1 MFECAAG
8 GVSSAKVTLCRLQPN
23 FRNSF
28 KPVFVGRFSDRAGS
42 VVLDGRFTL
51 AMATKA
57 FMMIWLSLALLIT
70 AYSVFMA
77 GFFAV
82 ADRQWSAFSVVP
94 VGLTMFAVGVAF
106 IHLCWGL
113 SRSDM
118 DFLSRTIRGALKG

>member
-1 MFECAAG
+1 MFGCAAG
-8 GVSSAKVTLCRLQPN
+8 GVSRAKVTLCRLQPN

-28 KPVFVGRFSDRAGS
+28 KPVFVGRFSDDAGG

-51 AMATKA
+51 AIATKA
-57 FMMIWLSLALLIT
+57 FMTIWLSFALLIA

-77 GFFAV
+77 GFIAI
-82 ADRQWSAFSVVP
+82 ADRQWRAFSVVP
-94 VGLTMFAVGVAF
+94 IGLTMFGVGVAF